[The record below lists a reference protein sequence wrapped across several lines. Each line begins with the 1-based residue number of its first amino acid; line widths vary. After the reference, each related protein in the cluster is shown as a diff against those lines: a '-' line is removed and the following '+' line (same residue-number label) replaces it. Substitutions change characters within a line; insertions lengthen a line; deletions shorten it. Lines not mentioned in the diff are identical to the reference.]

1 MSDSNLQT
9 RIIGVM
15 ADDPEG
21 AFTTAALAAS
31 VLAHREHVQEALHTL
46 DDNGAVILRNGFY
59 RLSEA
64 TKRNLK

>member
-1 MSDSNLQT
+1 MSKPDLQS

-21 AFTTAALAAS
+21 AFTAAALAAS

-46 DDNGAVILRNGFY
+46 DDNGAVILRNGLY
-59 RLSEA
+59 RLSEV
-64 TKRNLK
+64 TKRNLL